1 MSEFLSKA
9 NSQPMYLIASM
20 IVIAV
25 LFQAILFLRK
35 AWKHGIEIGI
45 NAKIMKNT
53 VWNSVTFSFIP
64 SIGILIGVLALAP
77 ALGVPVPWM
86 RLSVI
91 GALHYEGSTAS
102 NLAKGLGLG
111 ELPSAAMNGG
121 YLASITLGMT
131 LCILSGPIFALIF
144 FKGYQK
150 KINSKAKG
158 NPKKSDLL
166 FTGMFIGMIAAYLGD
181 AVSYLRTVSI
191 SGQTRTPNVLPLI
204 AFIAAAVSMMLFRK
218 LIEKK
223 HIAWLENYALSF
235 SMLIGMVFAVIG
247 QFVFPNMSTF
257 LS

>member
-1 MSEFLSKA
+1 
-9 NSQPMYLIASM
+9 
-20 IVIAV
+20 
-25 LFQAILFLRK
+25 
-35 AWKHGIEIGI
+35 
-45 NAKIMKNT
+45 
-53 VWNSVTFSFIP
+53 
-64 SIGILIGVLALAP
+64 
-77 ALGVPVPWM
+77 
-86 RLSVI
+86 
-91 GALHYEGSTAS
+91 
-102 NLAKGLGLG
+102 
-111 ELPSAAMNGG
+111 
-121 YLASITLGMT
+121 MT